1 MYKPNLPYHI
11 TARWL
16 IPSVEKVNGVN
27 KFSYSDGELF
37 GCHMKSYG
45 GREETVNDVY
55 RVVEQ
60 WNVETYFNPNI
71 TEKYRIRLSDGS
83 EWKVL
88 AKPENVEMRNQF
100 MLFKI
105 ERVD

>member
-1 MYKPNLPYHI
+1 MFKPNLPYDI

-27 KFSYSDGELF
+27 KYSYFDGDLF

-45 GREETVNDVY
+45 GREETVNNVY
-55 RVVEQ
+55 HIVEQ
-60 WNVETYFNPNI
+60 WNVETYYNGSIGPNH
-71 TEKYRIRLSDGS
+71 RIRLQDGS
-83 EWKVL
+83 EWKIL
-88 AKPENVEMRNQF
+88 AKPENVEMRNRF

-105 ERVD
+105 ERVN